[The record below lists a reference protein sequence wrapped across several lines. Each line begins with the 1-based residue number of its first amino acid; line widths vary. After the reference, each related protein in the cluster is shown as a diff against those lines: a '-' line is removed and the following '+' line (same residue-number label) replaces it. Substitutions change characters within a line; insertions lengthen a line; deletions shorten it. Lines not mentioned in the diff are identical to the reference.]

1 MTFLS
6 VPRGQPHS
14 NSKPIMPSIVGTP
27 PPPRCCCCFSW
38 RRAAAQQPL
47 VQRDNPRYTK
57 AYICCCS
64 EMPCARS
71 LSMCAQR
78 QHPSAQMNHH
88 CCPPTMQFFCM
99 RIRKEARTH
108 LCVVIASQSLLLWR
122 STKTQMQNFALEA
135 LILDVRV
142 NTNFTSAAASSP
154 KPQGLKF

>member
-1 MTFLS
+1 LLG
-6 VPRGQPHS
+6 R
-14 NSKPIMPSIVGTP
+14 
-27 PPPRCCCCFSW
+27 R
-38 RRAAAQQPL
+38 RRAAAAAFHGGGRRRSSL
-47 VQRDNPRYTK
+47 WCSATTRDTQRP
-57 AYICCCS
+57 ICCCS
-64 EMPCARS
+64 EMPYARS

-135 LILDVRV
+135 LILDVCE
-142 NTNFTSAAASSP
+142 
-154 KPQGLKF
+154 KIQILPQKQPRAQSRKESVKMLK